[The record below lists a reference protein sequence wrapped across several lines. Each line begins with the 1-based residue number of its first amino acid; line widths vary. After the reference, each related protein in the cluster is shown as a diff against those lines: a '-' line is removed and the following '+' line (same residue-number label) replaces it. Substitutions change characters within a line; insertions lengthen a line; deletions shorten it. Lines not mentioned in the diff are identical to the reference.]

1 MHAMRTVFANGS
13 PGRSP
18 ARVVAIAAIVL
29 LASVVEAV
37 SAQPWPARPVRL
49 VVGTTTGAPDTVARL
64 VAAQLA
70 TQTGQ
75 AFVVD
80 NKPGANTNIAS
91 EFVARAPA
99 DGHTL
104 LVTPATFAVNPSTQK
119 QQPFDVRKDFT
130 PVTNIGSGEA
140 YILVTHSGLQA
151 RSVKELVALARRP
164 DARFAF
170 GSPGIGSPIQL
181 AGSMFATRTGADLV
195 HIAYKGTGP
204 AMTAMLAGEIHFM
217 FISPPS
223 AMPMISAGKL
233 RALAYTGSKRA
244 SFLPDTPTMAEAGV
258 PGMELDAM
266 SWYGVFGPARLPGKL
281 AAGIQ
286 QAFRAGV
293 LEPSTRERLRGL
305 NVEPEGSTPAEFAR
319 FFEGQLERF
328 SDMVRQAGFRPE

>member
-1 MHAMRTVFANGS
+1 MQAMRTVFANGS
-13 PGRSP
+13 PGYST
-18 ARVVAIAAIVL
+18 ARVVAIAATVL
-29 LASVVEAV
+29 LASVVGAV
-37 SAQPWPARPVRL
+37 SAQPWPARPVRM

-204 AMTAMLAGEIHFM
+204 AMTAMLAGEIQFM

-266 SWYGVFGPARLPGKL
+266 SWYGVFAPAKTPAAIVSRLQKEVHAAVREPG
-281 AAGIQ
+281 
-286 QAFRAGV
+286 V
-293 LEPSTRERLRGL
+293 NERLRAL
-305 NVEPEGSTPAEFAR
+305 NVEPEGSTPEAFTKFFHASLAR
-319 FFEGQLERF
+319 FA
-328 SDMVRQAGFRPE
+328 DMVKQAGFRPE